1 MRVLWLAGWYP
12 HSQNPLGGN
21 FVKRHFRAL
30 QHVVSENKSYQ
41 INGIAES
48 NIANGLS
55 HQEISNTH
63 FELEL
68 YHFAPYY
75 KDNDIPKLVKE
86 KTANPNTQN

>member
-30 QHVVSENKSYQ
+30 QQMISENKGYQ

-48 NIANGLS
+48 DIANALA
-55 HQEISNTH
+55 HNEISNTH
-63 FELEL
+63 CEL
-68 YHFAPYY
+68 
-75 KDNDIPKLVKE
+75 
-86 KTANPNTQN
+86 